1 MELIRLED
9 VSKTYRAGEVDVPVL
24 KGVCLR
30 IARGELAALV
40 GPSGSGKTTLMN
52 ILGCLDRPDG
62 GRYWLD
68 GDEVS
73 ELSAAQRARLRC
85 QKVGFVFQSFN
96 LLPRTSALDNVAMPL
111 TYAAGRLSLEEAR
124 ERARALLE
132 RVGLGGRLDRTPAQL
147 SGGEQQRVAIARALV
162 NRPVLLLADEPTGN
176 LDSRTSAEILRLFQ
190 DLNAEGLT
198 VLLVTHDPEVA
209 RQTRRIIR
217 LRDGRIEGEEVP
229 PGGGEAARARPVVAP
244 QPPDVAGA
252 SRRWPVRQLIPT
264 TWGTAV
270 RALRRNAVR
279 SALTAL
285 GIIIGVAAV
294 IAMMEIGRGSEKAV
308 RQTIASMGANTIVV
322 LPGAAST
329 AGVTFGLGS
338 QQTLTPDDAEAIAR
352 QCDGVHAVAPVVVAR
367 SQVVYRNRNWV
378 PVFIAGSTPAF
389 LDASDWQPPQEG
401 VMFTDRDVR
410 NGSPVCLVGQ
420 TVLRELFQ
428 GRSPLGEEIRIQN
441 VPFKVI
447 GVLRRKGAN
456 VMGVDQDDA
465 IVAPWTT
472 IKFRVSG
479 TTLTNAP
486 QASPA
491 ALEAAQ
497 RAYSP
502 GQRYPGSPPLYPVPS
517 PAQLANR
524 PQPVRFATVDRI
536 LVKARGAEAIPES
549 IRQITQLL
557 RERHRLQP
565 GEEND
570 FSVIDLT
577 EITRTLAT
585 TSHLI
590 GGLLLAVA
598 LIALVVGGVGIMNI
612 MLVSVTERTREI
624 GLRMAVGAAP
634 HMILRQFLVEAVVL
648 CLLGGALGVAL
659 GRGGSFAV
667 WKLFHWPTELSLP
680 AVAAAVGVSVSV
692 GLLFGFYP
700 AWKASRLDPIEAL
713 RYE

>member
-1 MELIRLED
+1 
-9 VSKTYRAGEVDVPVL
+9 
-24 KGVCLR
+24 
-30 IARGELAALV
+30 
-40 GPSGSGKTTLMN
+40 
-52 ILGCLDRPDG
+52 
-62 GRYWLD
+62 
-68 GDEVS
+68 
-73 ELSAAQRARLRC
+73 
-85 QKVGFVFQSFN
+85 
-96 LLPRTSALDNVAMPL
+96 
-111 TYAAGRLSLEEAR
+111 
-124 ERARALLE
+124 
-132 RVGLGGRLDRTPAQL
+132 
-147 SGGEQQRVAIARALV
+147 
-162 NRPVLLLADEPTGN
+162 
-176 LDSRTSAEILRLFQ
+176 
-190 DLNAEGLT
+190 
-198 VLLVTHDPEVA
+198 
-209 RQTRRIIR
+209 
-217 LRDGRIEGEEVP
+217 
-229 PGGGEAARARPVVAP
+229 
-244 QPPDVAGA
+244 
-252 SRRWPVRQLIPT
+252 VRS
-264 TWGTAV
+264 
-270 RALRRNAVR
+270 LRRNAVR

-294 IAMMEIGRGSEKAV
+294 IAMMEIGRGAEKAV

-322 LPGAAST
+322 LPGAAAT

-420 TVLRELFQ
+420 TVVRELFQ

-479 TTLTNAP
+479 TTLTNTP
-486 QASPA
+486 QASPS

-659 GRGGSFAV
+659 GRGCSFAV

-680 AVAAAVGVSVSV
+680 AVAAAVGVSLSV
-692 GLLFGFYP
+692 GILFGFYP